1 MMHSVA
7 KFLSFNFSQLAR
19 GEATEAAW
27 APAPP
32 RAPSG
37 AVGLGRISLLQ
48 SFFFSIQI
56 LCACLGFCRP
66 FVSEMVVW

>member
-32 RAPSG
+32 RAPFG
-37 AVGLGRISLLQ
+37 AAGLGRISLLQ
-48 SFFFSIQI
+48 SFFLPSK
-56 LCACLGFCRP
+56 FCVRAWA
-66 FVSEMVVW
+66 FVTLL